1 MKEKVKFTAQDKI
14 LRMVMVALFCA
25 LSYAVTLLFRINVT
39 FLTFDIKDCMITIGG
54 LLFGPWAAVSVSAVT
69 ALLEAITVGDTGFY
83 GLLMDFVSSASFA
96 VVASAIYH
104 YRRDLF
110 GAVIGLVSAI
120 FCMTAIMLGMN
131 LLIVPL
137 YTPGVDVATVAKMLP
152 TLILPF
158 NLTKAVLNAALV
170 LILYKPVSTALRYAR
185 VKLPGGSQPAA
196 PIKGSWRTNLLIT
209 LAGALLVAAS
219 LILFFVFLGGQI
231 DWFVK
236 PGT

>member
-1 MKEKVKFTAQDKI
+1 
-14 LRMVMVALFCA
+14 
-25 LSYAVTLLFRINVT
+25 
-39 FLTFDIKDCMITIGG
+39 MITIGG

>member
-1 MKEKVKFTAQDKI
+1 MKEKVKLTAQDKV
-14 LRMVMVALFCA
+14 LRMVMIALFCA
-25 LSYAVTLLFRINVT
+25 LSYAVTLVFRINVS

-54 LLFGPWAAVSVSAVT
+54 LLFGPLAAVSISAVT

-96 VVASAIYH
+96 VVASLIYR

-120 FCMTAIMLGMN
+120 FCMTAVMLGMN

-137 YTPGVDVATVAKMLP
+137 YTPGVSVAVVAKMLP

-158 NLTKAVLNAALV
+158 NLTKAVMNAALV
-170 LILYKPVSTALRYAR
+170 LILYKPVATALRYAR
-185 VKLPGGSQPAA
+185 VKLPGGSQSAA
-196 PIKGSWRTNLLIT
+196 PVKGSWKTTLLLSLAGVLLI
-209 LAGALLVAAS
+209 AAS
-219 LILFFVFLGGQI
+219 LILFVVLLGGSI
-231 DWFVK
+231 DWFAS
-236 PGT
+236 PAA

>member
-25 LSYAVTLLFRINVT
+25 LSYAVTLVFRINVS

-54 LLFGPWAAVSVSAVT
+54 LLFGPLAAVSISAVT

-96 VVASAIYH
+96 VVASLIYR
-104 YRRDLF
+104 YRRDLI

-120 FCMTAIMLGMN
+120 FCMTAVMLGMN

-137 YTPGVDVATVAKMLP
+137 YTPGVSVAVVAKMLP

-158 NLTKAVLNAALV
+158 NLTKAVMNAALV
-170 LILYKPVSTALRYAR
+170 LILYKPVATALRYAR
-185 VKLPGGSQPAA
+185 VKLPGGSQSAA
-196 PIKGSWRTNLLIT
+196 PVKGSWKTTLLLSLAGVLLI
-209 LAGALLVAAS
+209 AAS
-219 LILFFVFLGGQI
+219 LILFVVLLGGSI
-231 DWFVK
+231 DWFAN
-236 PGT
+236 PAA

>member
-25 LSYAVTLLFRINVT
+25 LSYAVTLVFRINVS

-54 LLFGPWAAVSVSAVT
+54 LLFGPLAAVSISAVT

-96 VVASAIYH
+96 VVASLIYR
-104 YRRDLF
+104 YRRDLI

-120 FCMTAIMLGMN
+120 FCMTAVMLGMN

-137 YTPGVDVATVAKMLP
+137 YTPGVSVAVVAKMLP

-158 NLTKAVLNAALV
+158 NLTKAVMNAALV
-170 LILYKPVSTALRYAR
+170 LILYKPVATALRYAR
-185 VKLPGGSQPAA
+185 VKLPGGSQSAA
-196 PIKGSWRTNLLIT
+196 PIKGSWKTTLLLSLAGVLLI
-209 LAGALLVAAS
+209 AAS
-219 LILFFVFLGGQI
+219 LILFVVLLGGSI
-231 DWFVK
+231 DWFAN
-236 PGT
+236 PAA

>member
-1 MKEKVKFTAQDKI
+1 MKEKVKFSAQDKI

-96 VVASAIYH
+96 VVA
-104 YRRDLF
+104 
-110 GAVIGLVSAI
+110 SAI

-219 LILFFVFLGGQI
+219 LILFCVFLGGQI